1 MSFNIAFDGGDPVNA
16 VGKLLHIVNKAYV
29 IKRRGT
35 AGTFI
40 AVDGDIALLGY
51 AGNPVQLGISFIKL
65 TDTGFLYVEQT
76 FDFTVFN
83 LVLFLHR
90 DAGFQHA
97 PGNETAAPLKF
108 VVVPPFGVFVLFLQ
122 VFTVGFNQLLIGNV
136 QHVLDFSRDILDNF
150 RGDLPGCVFRGFL
163 FRSQGSGAAEDQN
176 KHKRQGAFHLYH
188 WSFIPFTGDQRPSTL
203 YSSSGGLSVP
213 GTVFSTEK
221 PAQGSGVLSGDG
233 ELSGETEGS
242 GDADRPGTGRER
254 EESEIPVVFRMCPV
268 HSTNVNR
275 KAQTISS
282 VSRRKRERICF
293 IQ

>member
-1 MSFNIAFDGGDPVNA
+1 MIQKFPY
-16 VGKLLHIVNKAYV
+16 IVNKVKKSRNKTYAV
-29 IKRRGT
+29 IIDEAHSST
-35 AGTFI
+35 AGKNMA
-40 AVDGDIALLGY
+40 AVTITLSNGTEVSYDTEDMIIDEISRHGKQSNVSMFAFTATPKATTL
-51 AGNPVQLGISFIKL
+51 QL
-65 TDTGFLYVEQT
+65 
-76 FDFTVFN
+76 
-83 LVLFLHR
+83 
-90 DAGFQHA
+90 
-97 PGNETAAPLKF
+97 
-108 VVVPPFGVFVLFLQ
+108 FGREKANGQ
-122 VFTVGFNQLLIGNV
+122 
-136 QHVLDFSRDILDNF
+136 
-150 RGDLPGCVFRGFL
+150 
-163 FRSQGSGAAEDQN
+163 
-176 KHKRQGAFHLYH
+176 KGAFHLYH

-242 GDADRPGTGRER
+242 GDEDRPGTGRER